1 VLLVGL
7 TREPDAGTQKEVCE
21 QCLREANAAFDIVD
35 FDPTDG
41 AGSLADARR

>member
-1 VLLVGL
+1 MFVAMCAAP
-7 TREPDAGTQKEVCE
+7 EPGEEVCE